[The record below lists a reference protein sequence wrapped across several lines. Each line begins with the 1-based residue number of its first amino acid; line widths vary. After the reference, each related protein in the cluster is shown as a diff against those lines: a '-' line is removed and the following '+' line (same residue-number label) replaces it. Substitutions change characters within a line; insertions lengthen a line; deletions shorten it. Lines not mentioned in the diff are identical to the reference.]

1 MEDEIESDQ
10 VLVPAFIKLR
20 KESLAATVTFSMVN
34 VQGMFLSDAMDGSLD
49 LPLSFAFGVGH
60 HCRFAGRVSDAH
72 FSLSLSLDYS
82 RDFFTLMA
90 RPASWASSQVSKGS
104 IRAQFQTPLH
114 DASSIVG
121 CSCMQQASAS
131 AFLSHDPIVC
141 CTHQYKNG
149 AIGIQSDGMH
159 RWRLSACW
167 SLLTSVPSFKLS

>member
-1 MEDEIESDQ
+1 MYRACSSQMQWTDHWIY
-10 VLVPAFIKLR
+10 
-20 KESLAATVTFSMVN
+20 
-34 VQGMFLSDAMDGSLD
+34 LSA
-49 LPLSFAFGVGH
+49 LPLELDIIVASLVEFQTH
-60 HCRFAGRVSDAH
+60 T
-72 FSLSLSLDYS
+72 SLSLSLDYS
-82 RDFFTLMA
+82 RNFFTLMA

-104 IRAQFQTPLH
+104 IRARFQTSLH